1 MDKRVS
7 EKRMALALYVTLHL
21 LTVIVLMRF
30 SAVAMLTRN
39 DRVAMVVV
47 AFLADG
53 AFVYGGSSEEM
64 QKYKGKG
71 PCLAIGLVSLY
82 SACASFAYRLF
93 LTGDQ
98 RPCVYWQ
105 GIGYL
110 LLVTVY
116 FLPVIW
122 GLLFAVELLA
132 HRLQVKYAPNQ
143 ISKGEKSDFWILFAV
158 LMGCELFLLYAF
170 WPGGWSCDVVGV
182 LREADVGG
190 LNDWQPVLYTLMF
203 RAVMR
208 AGFSPVM
215 VLIGKMAGFA
225 ALNAAVLVQ
234 GRKRGLPIWL
244 LALVGCI
251 WELLPNSATQAV
263 SADKDFP
270 YTLALLWG
278 CYLLFR
284 FVSQKEVSKKL
295 WYKFSL
301 GVDLFLM
308 IGLRHNGFVPVL
320 FLAAFC
326 LIATLKYWKTI
337 KTSLAISAVCAMAAV
352 GIFKGPIYGALNVY
366 PNMASTYTTM
376 VCAVASCI
384 NKDLPL
390 SEKTTQKMES
400 VMPLEVWKDY
410 YGRFVGHDF
419 YLWGEGNTY
428 GQIYLENMQK
438 ITAQDAFYMYFD
450 AFIRYPDVVI
460 KDRLDG
466 MNIMWDVKQPSE
478 SFNLKDLTSIY
489 NYDWTE
495 NYFDLS
501 GLEQDVWGAY
511 YNDAAVATCYRK
523 SFIQSTDSV
532 IDLLLWRTGG
542 YLIFLLVL
550 VIYWHKNKMNYMHIA
565 ALPLWGNIA
574 ASMLVLYHQSF
585 RYVYFI
591 QVLTMALL
599 FMTLCAPGKDGLME
613 EGQVRRDGKM

>member
-1 MDKRVS
+1 MDKRIS
-7 EKRMALALYVTLHL
+7 EKMMAATLYVTLHL
-21 LTVIVLMRF
+21 LTVIVLIRC
-30 SAVAMLTRN
+30 SDVAMLTRN
-39 DRVAMVVV
+39 DQAAMIVV
-47 AFLADG
+47 ALLADA
-53 AFVYGGSSEEM
+53 AFVYGRSIEGM
-64 QKYKGKG
+64 QKYKRKG

-82 SACASFAYRLF
+82 SAWASFAYRLF
-93 LTGDQ
+93 LTGDR
-98 RPCVYWQ
+98 RPCVTWQ

-110 LLVTVY
+110 LLATVY

-122 GLLFAVELLA
+122 GLLLAVELLA
-132 HRLQVKYAPNQ
+132 HRLQVKTMYQ
-143 ISKGEKSDFWILFAV
+143 TSKRDFWILFAV

-182 LREADVGG
+182 LREADVGE
-190 LNDWQPVLYTLMF
+190 LNDWHPVLYALIF
-203 RAVMR
+203 RVVLR
-208 AGFSPVM
+208 AGFSPVV

-225 ALNAAVLVQ
+225 ALNATVLVQ

-244 LALVGCI
+244 LALIGCI

-270 YTLALLWG
+270 YTLALFWG

-284 FVSQKEVSKKL
+284 FVDQKEVSKKL
-295 WYKFSL
+295 WFKFSL
-301 GVDLFLM
+301 AVDLFLM
-308 IGLRHNGFVPVL
+308 IGLRHNGFVPAL
-320 FLAAFC
+320 FIVAFC
-326 LIATLKYWKTI
+326 LIGTLKYWKTI
-337 KTSLAISAVCAMAAV
+337 RTSLAISAVCAMATV
-352 GIFKGPIYGALNVY
+352 GIFKGPVYAVLNVY
-366 PNMASTYTTM
+366 PNVASTYTTM

-419 YLWGEGNTY
+419 YLWGEGNAY

-489 NYDWTE
+489 NWDWTE
-495 NYFDLS
+495 NYFDLY

-511 YNDAAVATCYRK
+511 YNGSAVATWYRK

-532 IDLLLWRTGG
+532 IDLLLWRTGA

-550 VIYWHKNKMNYMHIA
+550 VIYWQKNKMNYMHIA

-591 QVLTMALL
+591 QVLTMAL
-599 FMTLCAPGKDGLME
+599 FFVTLCAPGKDSLME
-613 EGQVRRDGKM
+613 EGQVRRDAKI